1 MRPAFIP
8 AYITKHN
15 KSNEALLL
23 DVDAIQKRI
32 KALDKNAVPLVSVVI
47 PAYNEEKGILKTLS
61 SLSDMKTDYPTE
73 IIVVDNN
80 SSDNTKAIVT
90 RAGARYIFEGRPGV
104 ENARNAGLEH
114 AKGTYVISGD
124 ADTIYSPYWVNLMIE
139 PLITD
144 EHIACTHGKFAFI
157 PDAGYNR
164 FRLYLYELTG
174 DIFKSINGM
183 MKDKVMYVYGC
194 SSGYRKE
201 QALSLHGYNH
211 PPGYNE
217 DGYLGL
223 KLREKFGRLKQI
235 THGRSFA
242 WTSNRKFVD
251 KTLLSRMFNKL
262 KNFLGGN

>member
-124 ADTIYSPYWVNLMIE
+124 AD
-139 PLITD
+139 
-144 EHIACTHGKFAFI
+144 
-157 PDAGYNR
+157 
-164 FRLYLYELTG
+164 
-174 DIFKSINGM
+174 
-183 MKDKVMYVYGC
+183 
-194 SSGYRKE
+194 
-201 QALSLHGYNH
+201 
-211 PPGYNE
+211 
-217 DGYLGL
+217 
-223 KLREKFGRLKQI
+223 
-235 THGRSFA
+235 
-242 WTSNRKFVD
+242 
-251 KTLLSRMFNKL
+251 
-262 KNFLGGN
+262 